1 MQNGL
6 SKNNKASG
14 ENRGAVVTASGD
26 VLCEAHGKRVAVF
39 HPDGLMLWCKASG
52 GHGVL
57 LRWEQIEAFKRSQEI
72 L

>member
-6 SKNNKASG
+6 SKNQKSSG
-14 ENRGAVVTASGD
+14 GNRGAVVTTSGD
-26 VLCEAHGKRVAVF
+26 VQCEAHGKRVAAF
-39 HPDGLMLWCKASG
+39 HPDGLMLWCKADG

-57 LRWEQIEAFKRSQEI
+57 LTWEQIEAFKRSQEI